1 MSDNRTVQTLHD
13 KLLGDAVELSFTEA
27 ETTALR
33 AMFLTMLEQY
43 NELSAG
49 YKMAQTVNDAFRQGL
64 LRQGSGSAMRSTR
77 MGASATIS
85 RTRRPTPEETPPT
98 QH

>member
-64 LRQGSGSAMRSTR
+64 LRQGFRLCHEEHPDGSVSYNLENAPT
-77 MGASATIS
+77 
-85 RTRRPTPEETPPT
+85 TPEETPPT